1 MVLSSTAAQDLAL
14 DKYLVVNIDRNRG
27 VLKTHNEDGGPEEA
41 SSSDMHDASYFTD
54 DNL

>member
-1 MVLSSTAAQDLAL
+1 MVLSFTAAQDLAL

-27 VLKTHNEDGGPEEA
+27 VLKTHSEDGGPEEA
-41 SSSDMHDASYFTD
+41 SSSDIHDASYFTD

>member
-1 MVLSSTAAQDLAL
+1 MVLELHGAQDLAL